1 MHMCVPSLASPLKTE
16 RLVLLTT
23 PEFKRRVTAAAKREG
38 VSTSELVRRRVE
50 APVANGSGGA
60 EEDLLASLTAQLQR
74 SVKDTRVVV
83 RGALDEI
90 DTVLRELRAGKKS
103 RNVAGSA

>member
-1 MHMCVPSLASPLKTE
+1 VKTE

-50 APVANGSGGA
+50 APVANTDGGA
-60 EEDLLASLTAQLQR
+60 EEALLGSLTAQLQR
-74 SVKDTRVVV
+74 SVKETRIVV
-83 RGALDEI
+83 RDALNEI
-90 DTVLRELRAGKKS
+90 NAVLRELKAGKKS
-103 RNVAGSA
+103 RKVAASA